1 MSAWLEHVKKT
12 RKEMQEKAGKGVTI
26 MLKDVLKAA
35 KKTYKAVSHVATSVK
50 STVVGEK
57 RRARTMK
64 KSKKSNKS
72 KKSKNSKN
80 SKKSKKSKKSRGRK

>member
-35 KKTYKAVSHVATSVK
+35 KKTYKAASHVASSVK
-50 STVVGEK
+50 SATIGTK

-64 KSKKSNKS
+64 KSKKS
-72 KKSKNSKN
+72 KKSKSKA
-80 SKKSKKSKKSRGRK
+80 KKSKKTKKSRGKK

>member
-35 KKTYKAVSHVATSVK
+35 KKTYKAASHVASSVK
-50 STVVGEK
+50 SATIGTK
-57 RRARTMK
+57 RRAQTMK
-64 KSKKSNKS
+64 KSKKSKA
-72 KKSKNSKN
+72 
-80 SKKSKKSKKSRGRK
+80 KKSKKPKSKKVKKSRGKK

>member
-12 RKEMQEKAGKGVTI
+12 RKEMQEKAGKGGTI

-35 KKTYKAVSHVATSVK
+35 KKTYKAASHVASSVK
-50 STVVGEK
+50 SATIGTK

-64 KSKKSNKS
+64 KSKKSKA
-72 KKSKNSKN
+72 
-80 SKKSKKSKKSRGRK
+80 KKSKKPKSKKVKKSRGKK

>member
-35 KKTYKAVSHVATSVK
+35 KKTYKAASHVASSVK
-50 STVVGEK
+50 SATIGTK

-64 KSKKSNKS
+64 KSKKSKANKS
-72 KKSKNSKN
+72 KKP
-80 SKKSKKSKKSRGRK
+80 KSKKVKKSRGKK